1 MNASFYITIL
11 LVKQLVN
18 LVFLSGLTYN
28 PCMRKNSLLFILA
41 VFAATILAIFYI
53 SPTETGIGNGK
64 WRLGLDLVGGSH
76 LVYEVDM
83 KDVVEEERTTVM
95 AGLRDVIEKRVNLFG
110 VSEPQVLTAR
120 SGESYRIIVELA
132 GIKDVSAAIK
142 QIGETPFLVFA
153 EVGEA
158 TKKPLEFKTKDGNT
172 LTTEATDETA
182 GYVPTE
188 LTGRYVA
195 SAQVGRNQQTG
206 RVEVLLNFN
215 EEGAKL
221 FEDITAR
228 NVGKQLAV
236 LLDGNVVTA
245 PVVNEK
251 ISGGQAQITGTFT
264 LSEAKQMVQRFNAGA
279 LPAPITLVSQ
289 QTIGATL
296 GTDSLKEIL
305 YAGAVGMLLVM
316 LFMMLYYRSLGFFA
330 SIALI
335 IYTAL
340 VLVIFK
346 LMFTLTLA
354 SIAGIVLSVGMAVDA
369 NILIFERTREEVKKG
384 GQKHSAI
391 LEGFHRAWPSIR
403 DSNIATIIT
412 SLVLYNLTSSFIKGF
427 ALSLLI
433 GVLVSMFTAITVTRT
448 LLSVFMKE
456 KKIKTVAANI

>member
-1 MNASFYITIL
+1 
-11 LVKQLVN
+11 
-18 LVFLSGLTYN
+18 
-28 PCMRKNSLLFILA
+28 MRKNSLLFILA
-41 VFAATILAIFYI
+41 VFAVTILAIFYI
-53 SPTETGIGNGK
+53 SPTDTGLGHGK

-83 KDVVEEERTTVM
+83 KDVVETDRATVM

-120 SGESYRIIVELA
+120 SGNSYRIIVELA
-132 GIKDVSAAIK
+132 GIKDISAAIK

-153 EVGEA
+153 EMGNAKTPIELQ
-158 TKKPLEFKTKDGNT
+158 TKGGQTIQANAVQTQQTF
-172 LTTEATDETA
+172 
-182 GYVPTE
+182 VPTE
-188 LTGRYVA
+188 LTGRYVKG
-195 SAQVGRNQQTG
+195 AQVSRNQQTG

-215 EEGAKL
+215 DEGSKL
-221 FEDITAR
+221 FADITER
-228 NVGKQLAV
+228 NVGKQVAV
-236 LLDGNVVTA
+236 MLDGNIITA
-245 PVVNEK
+245 PTVNEK
-251 ISGGQAQITGTFT
+251 IVGGNAQITGTFT
-264 LSEAKQMVQRFNAGA
+264 FAEAQQLVQRFNAGA

-296 GTDSLKEIL
+296 GTNSLKEIL
-305 YAGAVGMLLVM
+305 FAGAIGMLLVM
-316 LFMMLYYRSLGFFA
+316 LFMLLYYRTLGFFA

-354 SIAGIVLSVGMAVDA
+354 SIAGIVLSIGMAVDA

-433 GVLVSMFTAITVTRT
+433 GVLISMFTAITVTRV
-448 LLSVFMKE
+448 LLQVFIKPKDQNKVIKQSV
-456 KKIKTVAANI
+456 TV

>member
-1 MNASFYITIL
+1 
-11 LVKQLVN
+11 
-18 LVFLSGLTYN
+18 
-28 PCMRKNSLLFILA
+28 MRKNSLLFILA

-53 SPTETGIGNGK
+53 SPTETNIGDDK

-83 KDVVEEERTTVM
+83 KDVLEADRTTVM

-120 SGESYRIIVELA
+120 SGDSYRIIVELA
-132 GIKDVSAAIK
+132 GIKDIAAAIK
-142 QIGETPFLVFA
+142 LIGETPFLVFA
-153 EVGEA
+153 EI
-158 TKKPLEFKTKDGNT
+158 
-172 LTTEATDETA
+172 DETKPVA
-182 GYVPTE
+182 EDGQPAFIPTE
-188 LTGRYVA
+188 LTGRYVET
-195 SAQVGRNQQTG
+195 AQVSRNPQTG

-221 FEDITAR
+221 FEVITER
-228 NVGKQLAV
+228 NIGKQLAV
-236 LLDGNVVTA
+236 LLDGNIVTA
-245 PVVNEK
+245 PMVNEK
-251 ISGGQAQITGTFT
+251 IVGGQAQITGVFT
-264 LSEAKQMVQRFNAGA
+264 LSEAQQMVQRFNAGA

-296 GTDSLKEIL
+296 GTDSLQEIL

-316 LFMMLYYRSLGFFA
+316 LFMILYYRGLGFFA
-330 SIALI
+330 SLALI

-354 SIAGIVLSVGMAVDA
+354 SIAGIVLSIGMAVDA
-369 NILIFERTREEVKKG
+369 NILIFERTREEIKKG

-448 LLSVFMKE
+448 LLQVFMKE
-456 KKIKTVAANI
+456 KKIKAALSQS